1 MMNIIEQIEFHLERL
16 GLSDIDPVNSIAVYE
31 DEPGMV
37 RLADDHGEWIGP
49 ASVALERLAAQET
62 LSWEEFW
69 ELFHEDYQ

>member
-1 MMNIIEQIEFHLERL
+1 MNIIETHLNRL
-16 GLSDIDPVNSIAVYE
+16 GLRDLDPADSISVYE

-49 ASVALERLAAQET
+49 ASVALERLAKQET

-69 ELFHEDYQ
+69 ELFQD

>member
-1 MMNIIEQIEFHLERL
+1 MNILEQIEFHLNRL
-16 GLSDIDPVNSIAVYE
+16 GLSDLDPVNSISVYE
-31 DEPGMV
+31 EEPGIV

-69 ELFHEDYQ
+69 EIFHD